1 MQDFSHLQSYRDF
14 PSKQLPFGWA
24 MRYVEAT
31 NGLPLQGVAINLLLV
46 KESHFCSYFF
56 GFFGKDTTDGR
67 TLANQS
73 IIVDPSISDR
83 MFVHQVVIAALLNH
97 ESNCQGSINRL
108 VRGGVTDPL
117 VGCPKDLVKEFVIHF
132 CRKPGLDLRY
142 FGLIIS
148 SWLEIA

>member
-1 MQDFSHLQSYRDF
+1 MFVLIFLNSLE
-14 PSKQLPFGWA
+14 G
-24 MRYVEAT
+24 T
-31 NGLPLQGVAINLLLV
+31 LLMAELWPT
-46 KESHFCSYFF
+46 SQY
-56 GFFGKDTTDGR
+56 
-67 TLANQS
+67 
-73 IIVDPSISDR
+73 IVDPSISDR

-97 ESNCQGSINRL
+97 ESNCQGSINPL
-108 VRGGVTDPL
+108 VRGGFTDPLVGCPDPL